1 MLKQNLTRNI
11 SHLVSLYFT
20 HGEVVRLGVGEVQS
34 GDTGG
39 GQHGQALGEL
49 YPSLLLHLHQPP
61 HGDLLGVV
69 RLDGVAGSWSDARVF
84 DLQQVFI
91 LQTLSSKQGRI
102 FYSSISSS
110 TNLL

>member
-49 YPSLLLHLHQPP
+49 YPSLLLHLQQLVLYPP
-61 HGDLLGVV
+61 CTSPDPG
-69 RLDGVAGSWSDARVF
+69 
-84 DLQQVFI
+84 
-91 LQTLSSKQGRI
+91 QTP
-102 FYSSISSS
+102 
-110 TNLL
+110 TP